1 MTVIGD
7 TSVPMR
13 ITQDGHVITNPAG
26 VYKVSCT
33 SNTKY
38 YPMDTQNCYI
48 TVSGWQYTTAE
59 LKLSFASNPVD
70 ETFFTENGEWTLLS
84 ITSFINREPKRS
96 GHAFSSVVYR
106 IKLQRRLL
114 FHVINML
121 IPVSLMAILIAFV
134 FKLPVESG
142 EKIGFSLTVLLSYAV
157 YLTLISDHIPSTSVT
172 LCFLCKY
179 ITYISHV
186 ENTYMTASFH

>member
-1 MTVIGD
+1 
-7 TSVPMR
+7 MR

-59 LKLSFASNPVD
+59 LQLSFASNPVD
-70 ETFFTENGEWTLLS
+70 ETFFTENGEWILLS
-84 ITSFINREPKRS
+84 VNSFKIREPKRS
-96 GHAFSSVVYR
+96 GHAFSSVLYH

-142 EKIGFSLTVLLSYAV
+142 EKVGFSITVLLSYAV

-179 ITYISHV
+179 SIYM
-186 ENTYMTASFH
+186 ENTYITVSFR